1 MTGRSGGKP
10 PAPGDHPKRPAA
22 ATRAVGADPESNV
35 AEGRPQRSA
44 RARRLTTPPTIW
56 FIVAGLAVAIIAG
69 IAWAWSRQQFAMV
82 KTLALIAEREGAWD
96 NPWDL
101 QEKKVASLQTN
112 LRTETDPIKRL
123 ILRRELAQQYI
134 AGGTSEGAIAIL
146 EALLSE
152 YGPSVPKQ
160 DIETLKADLALAYF
174 RLGEL
179 RNCTWNHNSDA
190 CILPVQAEG
199 VHKEQFGAAE
209 AAKRYGELLAD
220 PKTDPENALV
230 YRWLLN
236 ISYMVLG
243 KYPDGVPKQWLI
255 PLETFASDYD
265 IGKFR
270 DVAATR
276 GLTVFGRAGGV
287 ILDDFDNDGHLDL
300 MISHMGLEEQLE
312 YFHNDGDGNFT
323 PMTEKAGLKG
333 IVGGLNIVQ
342 ADYNN
347 DGCIDVFIPRGA
359 WLHDKGQ
366 YPSSLLRNNCDGT
379 FTDVTA
385 KAGLLNNYPTQTAV
399 WADFNNDGLLD
410 LFVGNEIVRDK
421 VAWPE
426 SARNFRLYINNGDG
440 TFTDVGPES
449 GINVS
454 GMIKG
459 ATLAG
464 SPSAMAPTPAGTN
477 VSGMVKGATADDY
490 DNDGWPDLY
499 VSVMGGPNHLFR
511 NVGAKGKIAKFVD
524 VTREAGVAEPI
535 TSFTCWFFDYNND
548 GWPDIFV
555 SGYWATMPNIV
566 REYLG
571 QKGKAKGARPQL
583 YRNNKDGTFT
593 DVSREAHLDR
603 LLLTMGANFGDLD
616 NDGWLDFYVG
626 TGAAPLTNIV
636 PNQMFRNHGG
646 QYFQNVTTSGG
657 FGHLQKGHGVAFG
670 DIDNSG
676 NQDVFAV
683 IGGAYTADRFWS
695 ALFKNPGHGNHWIKL
710 NLIGTRANRFAV
722 GARIRVRISEEGKT
736 REIFGTVNSGG
747 SFGASSLRPHIGL
760 GKAAVVDQIEIR
772 WPGSGLVQ
780 RFDGPIAADR
790 PYEIREDRPAL
801 SEVTRLRQNA
811 TVTART
817 PALVGEDREWTV
829 RGVVRSVIPES
840 NVLLVTHEELPGLM
854 PSMTMGFRTTNS
866 KLYEGLQAG
875 DVIRFTLKGIPPN
888 VTIVAITREGRS

>member
-1 MTGRSGGKP
+1 MTAHSRRKRHASGDSKGR
-10 PAPGDHPKRPAA
+10 AA
-22 ATRAVGADPESNV
+22 ATRAAGADPRSQV
-35 AEGRPQRSA
+35 ADGRPEPLA
-44 RARRLTTPPTIW
+44 RARRLTAPPTIW

-69 IAWAWSRQQFAMV
+69 IAWAWSRQQFDMV
-82 KTLALIAEREGAWD
+82 KTLAVIREREGAWD

-101 QEKKVASLQTN
+101 QEKKVASLQAT

-123 ILRRELAQQYI
+123 ILRHELAQQYI
-134 AGGTSEGAIAIL
+134 AGGTSEAAIATL

-152 YGPSVPKQ
+152 YGPSLPPR

-179 RNCTWNHNSDA
+179 HNCTWNHNAEA
-190 CILPVQAEG
+190 CIFPVQAEG
-199 VHKEQFGAAE
+199 VHKEQLGAAE

-220 PKTDPENALV
+220 PKTDPENALL

-243 KYPDGVPKQWLI
+243 KYPHGVPKQWLI
-255 PLETFASDYD
+255 PPEAFASDYD

-287 ILDDFDNDGHLDL
+287 ILEDFDNDGHLDL

-312 YFHNDGDGNFT
+312 YFHNDGDGHFT
-323 PMTEKAGLKG
+323 RMTEKAGLKG
-333 IVGGLNIVQ
+333 IVGGLNMVQ

-347 DGCIDVFIPRGA
+347 SGCISVFIPRGA

-410 LFVGNEIVRDK
+410 LFVGNEIVRDERLAMQGVTPK
-421 VAWPE
+421 GSRGGVAWPE

-440 TFTDVGPES
+440 TFTDVGPET

-459 ATLAG
+459 AC
-464 SPSAMAPTPAGTN
+464 
-477 VSGMVKGATADDY
+477 ADDY
-490 DNDGWPDLY
+490 DNDGWVDLY

-511 NVGAKGKIAKFVD
+511 NVGAKGKTPKFVD
-524 VTREAGVAEPI
+524 VTREAGVAEP
-535 TSFTCWFFDYNND
+535 TMSFTCWFFDYNND

-571 QKGKAKGARPQL
+571 QKDKAEGARPRL

-626 TGAAPLTNIV
+626 TGAAPFTYIV

-646 QYFQNVTTSGG
+646 QYFENVTTSGG

-676 NQDVFAV
+676 NQDVFIV
-683 IGGAYTADRFWS
+683 MGGAYTADRFWS

-710 NLIGTRANRFAV
+710 NLIGIRANRFGV
-722 GARIRVRISEEGKT
+722 GARIRVRITEEGKT
-736 REIFGTVNSGG
+736 REIFRTVNSGG

-780 RFDGPIAADR
+780 RFDGPIPADR
-790 PYEIREDRPAL
+790 RYEIREGRPTL
-801 SEVTRLRQNA
+801 KPIE
-811 TVTART
+811 
-817 PALVGEDREWTV
+817 
-829 RGVVRSVIPES
+829 VRSLRAEGAERRQSWGSRRSAERGYSAEGEVKAILPQWNMAVIAHSEIK
-840 NVLLVTHEELPGLM
+840 GAM
-854 PSMTMGFRTTNS
+854 PPMTMGFRAEDP
-866 KLYEGLQAG
+866 KVLAGIEIGDRVRFRLKEAG
-875 DVIRFTLKGIPPN
+875 DRLILEQIEKVQPR
-888 VTIVAITREGRS
+888 R

>member
-1 MTGRSGGKP
+1 MTRRRGGKP
-10 PAPGDHPKRPAA
+10 RTPSNHAKRRAGT
-22 ATRAVGADPESNV
+22 TRATGAEPKSQV
-35 AEGRPQRSA
+35 AEGRPQPSA
-44 RARRLTTPPTIW
+44 RPRRLTAPPTIW
-56 FIVAGLAVAIIAG
+56 FIVAGVTVAITAG
-69 IAWAWSRQQFAMV
+69 IAWAWWRQQFDMV
-82 KTLALIAEREGAWD
+82 KTLALIAGREGAWD

-101 QEKKVASLQTN
+101 QEKKIASLQAD
-112 LRTETDPIKRL
+112 LKTETDPIKRL

-134 AGGTSEGAIAIL
+134 AGGTSEAAIATL
-146 EALLSE
+146 EELLSD
-152 YGPSVPKQ
+152 YGPSLPTR
-160 DIETLKADLALAYF
+160 DIETLKADLAFAYF

-179 RNCTWNHNSDA
+179 RNCTWNHNADA
-190 CILPVQAEG
+190 CIFPVQAEG
-199 VHKEQFGAAE
+199 VHKEQLGAAE

-426 SARNFRLYINNGDG
+426 RARNFRLYINNGNR

-459 ATLAG
+459 ATLAAPP
-464 SPSAMAPTPAGTN
+464 SPMAPTPAGTN
-477 VSGMVKGATADDY
+477 VSGMIKGATADDY

-511 NVGAKGKIAKFVD
+511 NVGEKGKIPKFVD
-524 VTREAGVAEPI
+524 VTREAGVAEPNM
-535 TSFTCWFFDYNND
+535 SFTCWFFDYNND

-571 QKGKAKGARPQL
+571 QKDKAQGARPRL

-593 DVSREAHLDR
+593 DVSREARLDR

-646 QYFQNVTTSGG
+646 HYFQNVTTSGG

-710 NLIGTRANRFAV
+710 NPIGTRANRFAV
-722 GARIRVRISEEGKT
+722 GARIRVRITEESKT
-736 REIFGTVNSGG
+736 REIFRTVNSGG

-780 RFDGPIAADR
+780 RFEGPIAADR
-790 PYEIREDRPAL
+790 TYEIREDRPGL
-801 SEVTRLRQNA
+801 SEVTRLRQHA
-811 TVTART
+811 SVTAQT
-817 PALVGEDREWTV
+817 PALVGEDRQWTA

-840 NVLLVTHEELPGLM
+840 NLLVLTHEEIPGVM

-866 KLYEGLQAG
+866 KLYDGLQAG
-875 DVIRFTLKGIPPN
+875 DVIRFTLKGMPPN

>member
-1 MTGRSGGKP
+1 MTRRSRSKP
-10 PAPGDHPKRPAA
+10 PAPGDHPKRRAA
-22 ATRAVGADPESNV
+22 ATRAVGADPESQV
-35 AEGRPQRSA
+35 ADGRPQPSA
-44 RARRLTTPPTIW
+44 RARRLTAPPTIW
-56 FIVAGLAVAIIAG
+56 FIVAGFAVAIIAG
-69 IAWAWSRQQFAMV
+69 SAWAWSRQQFDMV
-82 KTLALIAEREGAWD
+82 KTLAVIAEREGAWD

-101 QEKKVASLQTN
+101 QEKKVASLQAN

-134 AGGTSEGAIAIL
+134 AGGTSEAAIATL

-152 YGPSVPKQ
+152 YGPSLPTR

-190 CILPVQAEG
+190 CIFPVQAEG
-199 VHKEQFGAAE
+199 VHKEQLGAAE

-220 PKTDPENALV
+220 PKTDSENALV

-287 ILDDFDNDGHLDL
+287 ILEDFDNDGHLDL

-312 YFHNDGDGNFT
+312 YFHNDGDGKFT
-323 PMTEKAGLKG
+323 RMTEKAGLKG

-421 VAWPE
+421 VAWPKR
-426 SARNFRLYINNGDG
+426 ARNFRLYLNNGDG
-440 TFTDVGPES
+440 TFTDVGPKS

-459 ATLAG
+459 AT
-464 SPSAMAPTPAGTN
+464 
-477 VSGMVKGATADDY
+477 ADDY
-490 DNDGWPDLY
+490 DNDGWIDLY

-511 NVGAKGKIAKFVD
+511 NVGAKGKIPKFVD
-524 VTREAGVAEPI
+524 VTREAGVAEPNM
-535 TSFTCWFFDYNND
+535 SFTCWFFDYNND

-571 QKGKAKGARPQL
+571 QKDKAKGERPRL

-626 TGAAPLTNIV
+626 TGAAPFTNIV

-646 QYFQNVTTSGG
+646 QYFENVTTSGG

-670 DIDNSG
+670 DIDNNG
-676 NQDVFAV
+676 NQDVFEV

-710 NLIGTRANRFAV
+710 NLIGARANRFAV
-722 GARIRVRISEEGKT
+722 GARIRVRITEEGKT
-736 REIFGTVNSGG
+736 REIFRTVNSGG

-790 PYEIREDRPAL
+790 RYEIREGRPAL
-801 SEVTRLRQNA
+801 KPIELGAQVAAQTILTTKPAVPFGEERQ
-811 TVTART
+811 
-817 PALVGEDREWTV
+817 WTV
-829 RGVVRSVIPES
+829 RGVVRSVIPEV
-840 NVLLVTHEELPGLM
+840 NTLVLTHEEIPGFM
-854 PSMTMGFRTTNS
+854 PSMTMGFRTANPQ
-866 KLYEGLQAG
+866 LYNGLQAG
-875 DVIRFTLKGIPPN
+875 DVIRFTLKGVPPN
-888 VTIVAITREGRS
+888 VTIVAITREGKS

>member
-1 MTGRSGGKP
+1 MTRRSRGKP
-10 PAPGDHPKRPAA
+10 PASGDHPKHPAA
-22 ATRAVGADPESNV
+22 ATRAVGADPKSQV
-35 AEGRPQRSA
+35 ADGRPQPSA
-44 RARRLTTPPTIW
+44 RARRLTAPPTIW

-69 IAWAWSRQQFAMV
+69 ISWAWSRQQFDMV
-82 KTLALIAEREGAWD
+82 KTLAIIAERQGAWD
-96 NPWDL
+96 NPWNL
-101 QEKKVASLQTN
+101 QEKKVASLQAN

-134 AGGTSEGAIAIL
+134 AGGIPEAAIASL

-152 YGPSVPKQ
+152 YGSSLPTR

-199 VHKEQFGAAE
+199 VHKEQLGAAE

-255 PLETFASDYD
+255 PPETFASDYD

-287 ILDDFDNDGHLDL
+287 ILEDFDNDGHLDL
-300 MISHMGLEEQLE
+300 VISHMGLEEQLE
-312 YFHNDGDGNFT
+312 YFHNVGDGKFT
-323 PMTEKAGLKG
+323 RVTEKARLKG

-426 SARNFRLYINNGDG
+426 SARNFRLYVNNGG
-440 TFTDVGPES
+440 GRFTDVGPES
-449 GINVS
+449 GINVIS
-454 GMIKG
+454 GMI
-459 ATLAG
+459 
-464 SPSAMAPTPAGTN
+464 
-477 VSGMVKGATADDY
+477 KGATADDY

-511 NVGAKGKIAKFVD
+511 NVGAKGKMPKFVD
-524 VTREAGVAEPI
+524 VTREAGVAEPNM
-535 TSFTCWFFDYNND
+535 SFTCWFFDYNND

-571 QKGKAKGARPQL
+571 QKDKAKGDRPRL
-583 YRNNKDGTFT
+583 YRNNKDRTFT
-593 DVSREAHLDR
+593 DVSREAHLDN

-616 NDGWLDFYVG
+616 NDGWLDFHVG

-636 PNQMFRNHGG
+636 PHQMFRNHGG
-646 QYFQNVTTSGG
+646 QYFENVTTSGG

-670 DIDNSG
+670 DIDNNG
-676 NQDVFAV
+676 NQDVFVV

-722 GARIRVRISEEGKT
+722 GARIRVRITEEGKT
-736 REIFGTVNSGG
+736 REIFRTVNSGG

-801 SEVTRLRQNA
+801 SEVTRLRQDA
-811 TVTART
+811 TVTAQT
-817 PALVGEDREWTV
+817 PALVGEDRQWTA

-840 NVLLVTHEELPGLM
+840 NVLVLTHEEIPSLM

-866 KLYEGLQAG
+866 KLYDGLQDG

-888 VTIVAITREGRS
+888 LTIVAITREGRGRTSDL

>member
-1 MTGRSGGKP
+1 MTRRSGGKA
-10 PAPGDHPKRPAA
+10 PAPGDHPKRRAG
-22 ATRAVGADPESNV
+22 ATRAVGADPESQV
-35 AEGRPQRSA
+35 ADGRPQRSA
-44 RARRLTTPPTIW
+44 RTRRLTAPATIW
-56 FIVAGLAVAIIAG
+56 FILAGLAVAIIAG
-69 IAWAWSRQQFAMV
+69 IAWAWSRQQFDMV
-82 KTLALIAEREGAWD
+82 KTLALIAERQGAWD
-96 NPWDL
+96 NPWNL
-101 QEKKVASLQTN
+101 QEKKVASLQAN
-112 LRTETDPIKRL
+112 LGTETDPIKRL

-134 AGGTSEGAIAIL
+134 AGGTSEAAIATL

-152 YGPSVPKQ
+152 YGPSLPTQ
-160 DIETLKADLALAYF
+160 DIETLKADLALANF

-179 RNCTWNHNSDA
+179 RNCTWNHNADA

-287 ILDDFDNDGHLDL
+287 ILEDFDNDGHLDL

-366 YPSSLLRNNCDGT
+366 YPSSLLRNNCEGT

-385 KAGLLNNYPTQTAV
+385 KAGVLNNYPTQTAV

-440 TFTDVGPES
+440 TFTDVGGES

-459 ATLAG
+459 AT
-464 SPSAMAPTPAGTN
+464 
-477 VSGMVKGATADDY
+477 ADDY
-490 DNDGWPDLY
+490 DNEGWPDLY

-511 NVGAKGKIAKFVD
+511 NVGAKGKIPKFVD
-524 VTREAGVAEPI
+524 VTREAGVAEPH

-571 QKGKAKGARPQL
+571 QKDKAKGARPQL

-593 DVSREAHLDR
+593 DVSREAHLDS

-616 NDGWLDFYVG
+616 NDGWLDFYLG

-646 QYFQNVTTSGG
+646 RYFQNVTTSGG

-676 NQDVFAV
+676 NQDVFEV
-683 IGGAYTADRFWS
+683 IGGAYSADRF
-695 ALFKNPGHGNHWIKL
+695 
-710 NLIGTRANRFAV
+710 
-722 GARIRVRISEEGKT
+722 
-736 REIFGTVNSGG
+736 
-747 SFGASSLRPHIGL
+747 
-760 GKAAVVDQIEIR
+760 
-772 WPGSGLVQ
+772 
-780 RFDGPIAADR
+780 
-790 PYEIREDRPAL
+790 
-801 SEVTRLRQNA
+801 
-811 TVTART
+811 
-817 PALVGEDREWTV
+817 
-829 RGVVRSVIPES
+829 
-840 NVLLVTHEELPGLM
+840 
-854 PSMTMGFRTTNS
+854 
-866 KLYEGLQAG
+866 
-875 DVIRFTLKGIPPN
+875 
-888 VTIVAITREGRS
+888 